1 MAKLIKD
8 FAINFTQVPN
18 QVIRDERL
26 SWKAKGLYAH
36 LISKPDNW
44 TFYIDEMV
52 RSSKDGKSSVQS
64 GLKELEKYGYLRRVK
79 SKDAKGK
86 FAGWDYLIRIN
97 PG

>member
-8 FAINFTQVPN
+8 FAISFTQVPN
-18 QVIRDERL
+18 QVIKDDRL
-26 SWKAKGLYAH
+26 SFKAKGLYTH

-64 GLKELEKYGYLRRVK
+64 GLKELEKYGYLCRVK
-79 SKDAKGK
+79 AKDEKGK

>member
-8 FAINFTQVPN
+8 FEINFTQVPN
-18 QVIRDERL
+18 QIIRDERL
-26 SWKAKGLYAH
+26 SFKSKGLYAH
-36 LISKPDNW
+36 LTSKPDNW

-52 RSSKDGKSSVQS
+52 KSSKDGKSSVQS

-79 SKDAKGK
+79 YKDDKGK
-86 FAGWDYLIRIN
+86 FVGWDYLIRIN